1 MAFFSKVMKKDT
13 AAPLSVRWGEAA
25 VLAEDLWKA
34 VLPTDPTLI
43 ETTLFSLLTQAKNGF
58 LALDNVVLREGDT
71 FSIKDIASGSLV
83 YYHAETSSEE
93 DLIVVGC
100 QQNSVA
106 PLEIA
111 LKILA

>member
-1 MAFFSKVMKKDT
+1 MAFFNKALKRDT
-13 AAPLSVRWGEAA
+13 PNSLSVRWGEAA

-43 ETTLFSLLTQAKNGF
+43 DTTLFSLLTQAKNGF
-58 LALDNVVLREGDT
+58 LTLDNVVLREGDT
-71 FSIKDIASGSLV
+71 FSIKDITSGSLV
-83 YYHAETSSEE
+83 YYHAETTSEE

-100 QQNSVA
+100 QQNSIE